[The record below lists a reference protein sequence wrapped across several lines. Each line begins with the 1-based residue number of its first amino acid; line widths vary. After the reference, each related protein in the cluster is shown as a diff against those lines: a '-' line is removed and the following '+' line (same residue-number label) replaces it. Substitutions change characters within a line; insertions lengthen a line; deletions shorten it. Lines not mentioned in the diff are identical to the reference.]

1 MLQIHGKS
9 DKLPAHES
17 MSLEIASLIE
27 DLQDRIRPLQGRLF
41 PRQVLLE
48 LRDDG
53 LQAQVLADG
62 RPGNVRFDV
71 PLPPLTCRHGIPLE
85 REPIGDLIGDLMVRD
100 NLMEAFV
107 MAALPPA
114 AAAWRVIE
122 WPAGFAVPADPIQ
135 AVRSL
140 DPASLRLPFPLS
152 EAVIDIRP
160 IAGSKALLAASSSEV
175 VDAWI
180 QVFNHAG
187 ARLERL
193 APAQSCEFLALR
205 AHLEGV
211 SSRDLVVLL
220 TPGTSA
226 TRLLMVRDGTPCFD
240 RAVAPEGPQLVE
252 DVARSVAFYR
262 RSDPEVRTVR
272 LLLAA
277 SMPDADALAQRL
289 GVQPEI
295 IRSTPFDSLVIEGL
309 AVAELES

>member
-1 MLQIHGKS
+1 
-9 DKLPAHES
+9 
-17 MSLEIASLIE
+17 
-27 DLQDRIRPLQGRLF
+27 
-41 PRQVLLE
+41 
-48 LRDDG
+48 
-53 LQAQVLADG
+53 
-62 RPGNVRFDV
+62 
-71 PLPPLTCRHGIPLE
+71 LE

-107 MAALPPA
+107 MAALPPE

-122 WPAGFAVPADPIQ
+122 WPAGFAIPDDPIE
-135 AVRSL
+135 AVREL

-160 IAGSKALLAASSSEV
+160 IAGSGSRAMLAASSRQV

-220 TPGTSA
+220 TPETSA
-226 TRLLMVRDGTPCFD
+226 TRLLMVRDGTPRFD
-240 RAVAPEGPQLVE
+240 RVIAAEGDELVE
-252 DVARSVAFYR
+252 GARLVEEVARSVAFYR
-262 RSDPEVRTVR
+262 RTDPEVRAVR

-277 SMPDADALAQRL
+277 PMPDADALAQRL
-289 GVQPEI
+289 GVQYEI

-309 AVAELES
+309 AVAEVEP

>member
-1 MLQIHGKS
+1 M
-9 DKLPAHES
+9 
-17 MSLEIASLIE
+17 
-27 DLQDRIRPLQGRLF
+27 
-41 PRQVLLE
+41 
-48 LRDDG
+48 
-53 LQAQVLADG
+53 
-62 RPGNVRFDV
+62 
-71 PLPPLTCRHGIPLE
+71 PLE

-122 WPAGFAVPADPIQ
+122 WPEGIAVPDDPIE
-135 AVRSL
+135 AVREL
-140 DPASLRLPFPLS
+140 DPVSLRLPFSLS

-160 IAGSKALLAASSSEV
+160 IAGSKAMLAASSREL

-193 APAQSCEFLALR
+193 APAQSCEFLALC

-211 SSRDLVVLL
+211 SSRDLVLLL
-220 TPGTSA
+220 TPGLSTA
-226 TRLLMVRDGTPCFD
+226 RLLMVRDGTPRFE
-240 RAVAPEGPQLVE
+240 RSVAVAGHKLLE

-262 RSDPEVRTVR
+262 RMDPEVRAVR

-277 SMPDADALAQRL
+277 PMAEADALAARL
-289 GVQPEI
+289 GAKPEVI
-295 IRSTPFDSLVIEGL
+295 HSTPFDSLVIEGL
-309 AVAELES
+309 AVAEVEP

>member
-1 MLQIHGKS
+1 M
-9 DKLPAHES
+9 A
-17 MSLEIASLIE
+17 LEIASLIE
-27 DLQDRIRPLQGRLF
+27 DLQDRIRPLQARLF

-53 LQAQVLADG
+53 LQGQVLADG
-62 RPGNVRFDV
+62 APGKVRFEA
-71 PLPPLTCRHGIPLE
+71 PLPPLTCRNGMPLE

-122 WPAGFAVPADPIQ
+122 WPAGFPVPDDPIQ
-135 AVRSL
+135 AVREL
-140 DPASLRLPFPLS
+140 DPESLRLPFPLS

-160 IAGSKALLAASSSEV
+160 IAGSGSTAMLAASSRQV

-187 ARLERL
+187 SRLERL

-205 AHLEGV
+205 AHLEGA

-220 TPGTSA
+220 TPGPSG
-226 TRLLMVRDGTPCFD
+226 TRLLLMRDGTPRFD
-240 RAVAPEGPQLVE
+240 RNVAAEGHQLLD

-262 RSDPEVRTVR
+262 RIDPEVRAVR

-277 SMPDADALAQRL
+277 PMPDADDLAAKL
-289 GVQPEI
+289 GVKPEI

-309 AVAELES
+309 AVAELEP

>member
-1 MLQIHGKS
+1 M
-9 DKLPAHES
+9 
-17 MSLEIASLIE
+17 EIASLIE
-27 DLQDRIRPLQGRLF
+27 DLQDRIRPLQARLF

-53 LQAQVLADG
+53 LQGQVLADG
-62 RPGNVRFDV
+62 SPGSVRFDA
-71 PLPPLTCRHGIPLE
+71 PLPPLTCRDGMPLE

-122 WPAGFAVPADPIQ
+122 WPFGFAIPDDPIQ
-135 AVRSL
+135 AVREL
-140 DPASLRLPFPLS
+140 DPSSLRLPFPLS
-152 EAVIDIRP
+152 EAVIDVRP
-160 IAGSKALLAASSSEV
+160 IAGSASRALLAASSRQV

-205 AHLEGV
+205 AHLVGV

-226 TRLLMVRDGTPCFD
+226 TRLLMVRDGTPRFD
-240 RAVAPEGPQLVE
+240 RVVAADGDQLVE

-262 RSDPEVRTVR
+262 RTDPEVRAVR

-277 SMPDADALAQRL
+277 PMPDADGLAQRL
-289 GVQPEI
+289 GVEFEI

-309 AVAELES
+309 AVAEVEP

>member
-1 MLQIHGKS
+1 M
-9 DKLPAHES
+9 
-17 MSLEIASLIE
+17 EIGSLIE
-27 DLQDRIRPLQGRLF
+27 DLRDRIRPLQARLF

-53 LQAQVLADG
+53 IQGQVLADG
-62 RPGNVRFDV
+62 SPGKVRFDA
-71 PLPPLTCRHGIPLE
+71 PLPHLTCRNGMPLE

-122 WPAGFAVPADPIQ
+122 WPAGIAVPDDPIE
-135 AVRSL
+135 AVREL
-140 DPASLRLPFPLS
+140 DPVSLRLPFSLS
-152 EAVIDIRP
+152 EAVIDIKP
-160 IAGSKALLAASSSEV
+160 IAGSKAMLAASSREL

-193 APAQSCEFLALR
+193 APAQSCEFLALC

-211 SSRDLVVLL
+211 SSRDLVLL
-220 TPGTSA
+220 LSPGPSTA
-226 TRLLMVRDGTPCFD
+226 RLLMVRDGTPRFE
-240 RAVAPEGPQLVE
+240 RSVAVAGRKLLE

-262 RSDPEVRTVR
+262 RMDPEVRAVR

-277 SMPDADALAQRL
+277 PMAEADALAARL
-289 GVQPEI
+289 GVKPEVI
-295 IRSTPFDSLVIEGL
+295 HSTPFDSLVIEGL
-309 AVAELES
+309 AVAEVEP

>member
-1 MLQIHGKS
+1 
-9 DKLPAHES
+9 
-17 MSLEIASLIE
+17 LEIGSLIE
-27 DLQDRIRPLQGRLF
+27 DLRDRIRPLQARLF

-53 LQAQVLADG
+53 IQGQVLADG
-62 RPGNVRFDV
+62 SPGKVRFDA
-71 PLPPLTCRHGIPLE
+71 PLPHLTCRNGMPLE

-122 WPAGFAVPADPIQ
+122 WPAGIAVPDDPIE
-135 AVRSL
+135 AVREL
-140 DPASLRLPFPLS
+140 DPVSLRLPFSLS

-160 IAGSKALLAASSSEV
+160 IAGSKAMLAASSREL

-193 APAQSCEFLALR
+193 APAQSCEFLALC

-211 SSRDLVVLL
+211 SSRDLVLL
-220 TPGTSA
+220 LSPGPSTA
-226 TRLLMVRDGTPCFD
+226 RLLMVRDGTPRFE
-240 RAVAPEGPQLVE
+240 RSVAVAGRKLLE

-262 RSDPEVRTVR
+262 RMDPEVRAVR

-277 SMPDADALAQRL
+277 PMAEADALAARL
-289 GVQPEI
+289 GVKPEVI
-295 IRSTPFDSLVIEGL
+295 HSTPFDSLVIEGL
-309 AVAELES
+309 AVAEVEP